1 MWHYFT
7 LSLVSDKDCVVRHAF
22 PYELCKG
29 RYLLVRSV
37 LFLNYPYLMVGI
49 KISRVIS
56 VSIFFRLLPHFFV
69 DPGGPFQRLYSGHWS
84 ELGSTKDKGIPPSFS
99 SFSYFYSFVLRFP
112 RISRLHCGQSLGSR
126 ALTSNGVT
134 KTRNPYP
141 SLAPPYRRR
150 LWVKIHPSLIWPNC
164 VLDTQIISKRA
175 VYIIMLISGYTCPQ
189 VNLLQIIREGVRV
202 DSFVRHFKGN
212 FKGKR

>member
-1 MWHYFT
+1 MGLVFSLYVFCT
-7 LSLVSDKDCVVRHAF
+7 SGNLSHKDGVVRHAF
-22 PYELCKG
+22 LYELCKG
-29 RYLLVRSV
+29 RYLFVRSV
-37 LFLNYPYLMVGI
+37 FFLNYPYLMVRI

-99 SFSYFYSFVLRFP
+99 SFSYFYSFVLRFL

-150 LWVKIHPSLIWPNC
+150 L
-164 VLDTQIISKRA
+164 
-175 VYIIMLISGYTCPQ
+175 
-189 VNLLQIIREGVRV
+189 
-202 DSFVRHFKGN
+202 
-212 FKGKR
+212 